1 MQQRGIIMTNN
12 EKMKK
17 LEKEI
22 KFLKIQIEELE
33 EELQEAKDN
42 YDCLEW
48 HNDNQYQLLIEYKN
62 IIVILKKR
70 LGIQVFKYIPENEAI
85 YQVECANKVSKLNE
99 EDYELLKGRFGEFY

>member
-1 MQQRGIIMTNN
+1 MTNN
-12 EKMKK
+12 EKLKK

-48 HNDNQYQLLIEYKN
+48 HNDNQYQLLIEYKKA
-62 IIVILKKR
+62 IEILKNK
-70 LGIQVFKYIPENEAI
+70 LGISFYN
-85 YQVECANKVSKLNE
+85 YKVNNE
-99 EDYELLKGRFGEFY
+99 EVYEIMINGILKGYTKEEYELLKEVLENVR